1 MAGFLSGFSFATA
14 TREGNCPGN
23 KNYEPI
29 QLNTLLER
37 FYGETKNKHGKPR
50 KRRFHSIE
58 SDSDTD

>member
-1 MAGFLSGFSFATA
+1 MVVGLEKVVF
-14 TREGNCPGN
+14 REEIYQGNQ
-23 KNYEPI
+23 NYEPI

-37 FYGETKNKHGKPR
+37 STPKLKRNMVKPR